1 MFTNFF
7 LALITWGSPNHL
19 LKVKEFAWAGVLIT
33 KKSLRVPTPSSK
45 FAKRHCLEGFRGKQ

>member
-33 KKSLRVPTPSSK
+33 KKSLRLVPNLQ
-45 FAKRHCLEGFRGKQ
+45 KRHCLEGFRGKQ

>member
-1 MFTNFF
+1 MFTKFF

-45 FAKRHCLEGFRGKQ
+45 FAKKTLLGRISW